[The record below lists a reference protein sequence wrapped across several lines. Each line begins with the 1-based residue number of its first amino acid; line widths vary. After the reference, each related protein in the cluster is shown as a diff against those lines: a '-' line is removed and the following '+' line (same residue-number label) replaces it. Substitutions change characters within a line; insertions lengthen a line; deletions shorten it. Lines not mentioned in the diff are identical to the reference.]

1 MANPNLTRIHQKI
14 FSENAANNGQFGSL
28 QAGTMVENPNIATL
42 QALPAYQEGWSDAVI
57 SGEELPSLEEFNGLH
72 KIETEQLQYLLN
84 KGIPEYSA
92 DAEYYI
98 GDIQREV
105 GGTKLYKSITDNNI
119 GNALTDIANWQELG
133 DLADLIG
140 LNQATTTA
148 SGFSLLPQQITI
160 ENDAGDP
167 ARDILFNAG
176 NFNFDDGSGQ
186 AVLSSNLV
194 KKTNVAWVAGN
205 NQGGLFSGTVAAN
218 TTYHMF
224 VISNNDGSLVDAGF
238 SNDINA
244 ADIPT
249 GYTKKRRIASLI
261 VDASSFI
268 RAGEYTFNRDGS
280 YRFDYDTR
288 VLISNSAASTVAA
301 SVNTST
307 PINVFALINA
317 SIRTD
322 QANNSGRILISS
334 FDQPDIIPDQT
345 NTNLGWIDTA
355 SGASMQNN
363 VDLSIRTN
371 SSANIRLRS
380 NANSSNLIIINASG
394 WFDNN
399 L

>member
-14 FSENAANNGQFGSL
+14 FSENATNNGQFGSL
-28 QAGTMVENPNIATL
+28 EAGTRVENPNIATL

-105 GGTKLYKSITDNNI
+105 GGTKLYKSITNNNI

-148 SGFSLLPQQITI
+148 SGFSLLPNQITI
-160 ENDAGDP
+160 ENDSGDT
-167 ARDILFNAG
+167 AHDILFNAG

-186 AVLSSNLV
+186 AILSSNLI
-194 KKTNVAWVAGN
+194 KRIDAAWVAGN
-205 NQGGLFSGTVAAN
+205 NQGGLFSGTAAGN
-218 TTYHMF
+218 ATYHIF
-224 VISNNDGSLVDAGF
+224 VISNDDGSLVDAGF

-249 GYTKKRRIASLI
+249 GYTKKRRIASLLT
-261 VDASSFI
+261 DPSSNI
-268 RAGEYTFNRDGS
+268 RNGKYIFNRDGS
-280 YRFDYDTR
+280 YNFTYNNSILAIGGSGNFPLTLTNLSIGTPFGIKTSPSFDCLIRSTGSDGIAIADFDTQTEFK
-288 VLISNSAASTVAA
+288 IASSSNSQ
-301 SVNTST
+301 NTGS
-307 PINVFALINA
+307 L
-317 SIRTD
+317 
-322 QANNSGRILISS
+322 
-334 FDQPDIIPDQT
+334 
-345 NTNLGWIDTA
+345 A
-355 SGASMQNN
+355 SGALFTNLNSQIKYRNSGNDTFVDFNFDIN
-363 VDLSIRTN
+363 VC
-371 SSANIRLRS
+371 
-380 NANSSNLIIINASG
+380 G